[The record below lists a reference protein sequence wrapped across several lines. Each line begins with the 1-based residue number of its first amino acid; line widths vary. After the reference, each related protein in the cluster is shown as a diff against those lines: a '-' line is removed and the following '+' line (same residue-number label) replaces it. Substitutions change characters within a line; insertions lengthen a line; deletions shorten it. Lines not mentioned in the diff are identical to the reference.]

1 MFIIFHG
8 NRIWRFRDE
17 MLLYFNRTCRYVV
30 PSSPRYQTITLIVHN
45 TGMAKTDIIKE
56 TVEDSIN
63 TPLDRHPLQTNVTEN
78 PRDKQERT
86 KTKMSNTDPTKH
98 R

>member
-1 MFIIFHG
+1 
-8 NRIWRFRDE
+8 
-17 MLLYFNRTCRYVV
+17 
-30 PSSPRYQTITLIVHN
+30 
-45 TGMAKTDIIKE
+45 MAKTDIIKE